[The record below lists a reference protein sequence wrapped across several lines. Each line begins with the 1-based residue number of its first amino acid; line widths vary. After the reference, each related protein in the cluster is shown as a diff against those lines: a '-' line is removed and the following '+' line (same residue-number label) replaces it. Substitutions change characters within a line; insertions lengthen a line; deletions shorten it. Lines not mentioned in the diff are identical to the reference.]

1 MRFGICLML
10 AITVVSQP
18 AWAAPKKGEPIN
30 LFNGNNLEGWTFFL
44 NDKKADAKDVWR
56 VEDGVLVCAGN
67 PTGYLKTKETYRN
80 YVLELEWRF
89 TPQKGPGNSGV
100 LLRQIGADKVWPK
113 SIEAQLMHKNA
124 GDFWNI
130 GKFGMQ
136 ADPKRTE
143 GRRTKK
149 AQPSNEKPLGQW
161 NKYVITVDGDTVTL
175 KVNGQVQ
182 NVATKCDEVAGTI
195 GLQSEGAEIHFRNIR
210 LTPLE

>member
-1 MRFGICLML
+1 MVLAAGAGGGIGTQGVPDEGEEPPRREQAHGDVQWGELER
-10 AITVVSQP
+10 
-18 AWAAPKKGEPIN
+18 WAADIELNLSSHFLCCRLVVPIMQEA
-30 LFNGNNLEGWTFFL
+30 GGGTFV
-44 NDKKADAKDVWR
+44 NVSS
-56 VEDGVLVCAGN
+56 V
-67 PTGYLKTKETYRN
+67 
-80 YVLELEWRF
+80 
-89 TPQKGPGNSGV
+89 
-100 LLRQIGADKVWPK
+100 
-113 SIEAQLMHKNA
+113 NA
-124 GDFWNI
+124 IWNI
-130 GKFGMQ
+130 GEFGMQ
-136 ADPKRTE
+136 ADPTRTQ